1 MVVAADSI
9 GALSSAAAG
18 AILAEGWSGPQVV
31 VVPMGEAGRGLVR
44 AVADLLGVEP
54 RLAADDTLVTA
65 ILDAPGS
72 LMVALEWTGP
82 DSASGTDTGAGPGPP
97 RPPDTGASSA
107 PHGRALAVALTER
120 DRTRGTQPGDEIVL
134 DLSGNRAHDAGA
146 GLLAALGAIADV
158 DLTAGA
164 DGLGAI
170 GRLELEPIRDRLAA
184 RRLVGVVARDQLALP
199 LLGLR
204 GITSRFGRDAGMDPE
219 IMLRTD
225 AALERFA
232 LLVDPEAATSD
243 GSGAHGGLGF
253 AVRALGGRLVTG
265 PDFCASLAGLDQ
277 LLHGADL
284 AITGCTVYDFAHR
297 GGEVVSDVAQRSAA
311 ALVPCVA
318 IAGEVLLGSRE
329 MRTMGV
335 EAAYAVHESSL
346 DRPNGEVRS
355 DELRALATRVARS
368 WTW

>member
-1 MVVAADSI
+1 MRVVIAADSI
-9 GALSSAAAG
+9 GALSSSAVG
-18 AILAEGWSGPQVV
+18 AILAEGWSGHQVI
-31 VVPMGEAGRGLVR
+31 VVPSGEAGRGLIR
-44 AVADLLGVEP
+44 AVADLLGAEP

-65 ILDAPGS
+65 VVDAPNS
-72 LMVALEWTGP
+72 LVVAVE
-82 DSASGTDTGAGPGPP
+82 SAEPITASEVDAGPGSA

-107 PHGRALAVALTER
+107 PHGRALQVALAAR
-120 DRTRGTQPGDEIVL
+120 DRDRKAQQGDEIVL

-146 GLLAALGAIADV
+146 GLLAALGATADV

-170 GRLELEPIRDRLAA
+170 GRLELEPIRSRLAG
-184 RRLVGVVARDQLALP
+184 RRLVGVVARDQIALP

-219 IMLRTD
+219 TMLRTD

-232 LLVDPEAATSD
+232 RLADPEAATSD

-265 PDFCASLAGLDQ
+265 PDFCASLGGLDQ

-297 GGEVVSDVAQRSAA
+297 GGEVVNDIAQRSAA
-311 ALVPCVA
+311 ALVPCIA

-335 EAAYAVHESSL
+335 EAAYAVHESALNRST
-346 DRPNGEVRS
+346 GEVS
-355 DELRALATRVARS
+355 SEELHALATRVARS